1 MTGTSINPLLRAA
14 FLARG
19 RDANMVT
26 LMVPFLSLEDQP
38 KVKYFRMYLLL
49 NCRGLVVSR
58 CFNSKHTFFFFFP

>member
-19 RDANMVT
+19 RDADMVT

-38 KVKYFRMYLLL
+38 KVKRY
-49 NCRGLVVSR
+49 
-58 CFNSKHTFFFFFP
+58 SKIEIETLTRVYCCCTLED